1 MKRTIFLYL
10 FLFAALWIVFQY
22 VHNSKYSANA
32 ENRITKLEKT
42 IVAKD
47 SLNGTLQEKMAAVS
61 SFSLAGNV
69 NAQEYF
75 EKSDRSVSEIITLV
89 SDAVI
94 EKNTAQGNDLISYKG
109 DTRPFLM
116 NSVQVLNHRWLIA
129 DFTDGNTWGE
139 LIVRYFVNED
149 SSVDLEVVEEL
160 LH

>member
-1 MKRTIFLYL
+1 MRRNIFLYL
-10 FLFAALWIVFQY
+10 FLFATLWIVFQY

-32 ENRITKLEKT
+32 EKRITNLKQKLSD
-42 IVAKD
+42 KD
-47 SLNGTLQEKMAAVS
+47 AANGMIQEKMNLAS
-61 SFSLAGNV
+61 GFTLAGNV

-75 EKSDRSVSEIITLV
+75 EKSDLDIDEVILKV

-109 DTRPFLM
+109 DTRDFLV
-116 NSVQVLNHRWLIA
+116 NSVQVLNHRWIIA

-139 LIVRYFVNED
+139 ILLRYFINED
-149 SSVDLEVVEEL
+149 GTIDFEVADEL

>member
-32 ENRITKLEKT
+32 EKRITKLEMQ
-42 IVAKD
+42 VRAKD
-47 SLNGTLQEKMAAVS
+47 SLYTIAQEKMVMNAG
-61 SFSLAGNV
+61 FTLAGNV

-75 EKSDRSVSEIITLV
+75 ANTDMSIDAIILRV

-94 EKNTAQGNDLISYKG
+94 EKNTAAGNDLISYKG
-109 DTRPFLM
+109 DTRPFLI
-116 NSVQVLNHRWLIA
+116 NSVQILNHRWLQA

-139 LIVRYFVNED
+139 VLVRYFINED
-149 SSVDLEVVEEL
+149 DTIDFEVVEEL
-160 LH
+160 LY